1 MNRPQWQRSGAEPD
15 YRFTLANERT
25 FLAWVRTALAVLA
38 GGIVL
43 DQFSAHMEPK
53 PVLGVVAI
61 ALSLLAAGMGGF
73 AYFRWQGNEIAMRHR
88 SPLPS
93 SVGVPLLSVAISCVA
108 ILLTV
113 GLLAKLQ

>member
-93 SVGVPLLSVAISCVA
+93 SVGIPLPIESR
-108 ILLTV
+108 
-113 GLLAKLQ
+113 

>member
-1 MNRPQWQRSGAEPD
+1 MNRPQWQRSGEEPD

-43 DQFSAHMEPK
+43 DQFSSHMEPK
-53 PVLGVVAI
+53 RVLGIVAI
-61 ALSLLAAGMGGF
+61 ALSLLAAGMAGS
-73 AYFRWQGNEIAMRHR
+73 AYFRWKGNEIAMRHR
-88 SPLPS
+88 GPLPS
-93 SVGVPLLSVAISCVA
+93 SVGIPLLSVAISCVA
-108 ILLTV
+108 IVLTV